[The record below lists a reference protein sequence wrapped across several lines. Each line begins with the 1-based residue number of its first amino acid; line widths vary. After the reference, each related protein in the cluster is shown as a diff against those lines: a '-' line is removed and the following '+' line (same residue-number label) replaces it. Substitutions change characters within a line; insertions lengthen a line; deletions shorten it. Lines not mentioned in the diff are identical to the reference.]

1 MNKPAAKG
9 SKRRRVTKEQI
20 IVLLDGEG
28 YFYELP
34 LEQLLKSKV
43 PPERQEDVKKELR
56 DKPEKSE
63 FAWIHRTAVP
73 GSIAAKEFD
82 GGRVLHY
89 AGFTLRSIKSKVRD

>member
-1 MNKPAAKG
+1 MKEPAKKG

-20 IVLLDGEG
+20 IVLVDGEG
-28 YFYELP
+28 HFYELTRAQ
-34 LEQLLKSKV
+34 LEQSKV
-43 PPERQEDVKKELR
+43 PRSREKELE
-56 DKPEKSE
+56 DNLEDMPEK
-63 FAWIHRTAVP
+63 FIWIHRTAVP

>member
-56 DKPEKSE
+56 DKPEKGE
-63 FAWIHRTAVP
+63 FIWIHRTAVP
-73 GSIAAKEFD
+73 GSIAAGAKEFD

-89 AGFTLRSIKSKVRD
+89 AGYTLRSIPSKR

>member
-73 GSIAAKEFD
+73 GSIAAAAKEFD

-89 AGFTLRSIKSKVRD
+89 AGYILRSIKSKR